1 MCRDA
6 LASFLLHS
14 LVLRFAG
21 QPFPASEEIIK
32 AQEAKPVELSPT
44 TSRCARRQHALCGA
58 DLLSSLA
65 KRLIGLTELPLALLR
80 RSLRSPSAL

>member
-32 AQEAKPVELSPT
+32 AQEAKTVELGPT
-44 TSRCARRQHALCGA
+44 TSRCAVRQHVLVG
-58 DLLSSLA
+58 
-65 KRLIGLTELPLALLR
+65 
-80 RSLRSPSAL
+80 